1 MPTRDKA
8 LEAAGAVRRRFSTR
22 AETAVVT
29 GTGLGGLLERL
40 ERPEAVDFREL
51 PHFPATT
58 VESHSGRLAAGRLAG
73 LPLWLL
79 QGRVHLYEG
88 YRAAEVAFPVRVLQE
103 LGVRRLILTNAAGG
117 LRPDLSPG
125 DLFAIVDHIN
135 LTGENP
141 LLGPNEEAWGPR
153 FPDMAFAWDRGLV
166 RLARACAREV
176 GVDLKGGVYAGLR
189 GPALETPA
197 EVRWLQRIG
206 AEAVGF
212 STVQEAIAAVH
223 GGMRLCG
230 ISVITNVHDPDR
242 PRRSTMAE
250 ILAAARAAEPRLALL
265 LEALAR
271 RLRDDGPAD

>member
-1 MPTRDKA
+1 MPTREKA
-8 LEAAGAVRRRFSTR
+8 LEAAEAVRRRFSTR
-22 AETAVVT
+22 ADTAVVT

-117 LRPDLSPG
+117 LRADLSPG
-125 DLFAIVDHIN
+125 DLFAIVDHLN

-153 FPDMAFAWDRGLV
+153 FPDMAFAWDPELV
-166 RLARACAREV
+166 RLARACGREV
-176 GVDLKGGVYAGLR
+176 GVDLKSGVYAGLR

-271 RLRDDGPAD
+271 RLRDDAPAD

>member
-8 LEAAGAVRRRFSTR
+8 LEAAEAVRRRLSSR
-22 AETAVVT
+22 ADTAVVT
-29 GTGLGGLLERL
+29 GTGLADLFERL

-58 VESHSGRLAAGRLAG
+58 VESHPGRLAAGKLAG

-88 YRAAEVAFPVRVLQE
+88 YSAAEVAFPVRVLQE

-125 DLFAIVDHIN
+125 DLFGILDHLN

-141 LLGPNEEAWGPR
+141 LVGPNEESWGPR
-153 FPDMAFAWDRGLV
+153 FPDMAFAWDPQLA
-166 RLARACAREV
+166 RLARACGREI
-176 GVDLKGGVYAGLR
+176 GVELKTGVYAGLR

-212 STVQEAIAAVH
+212 STVQEAIAAAH

-230 ISVITNVHDPDR
+230 ISVITNVHDPER

-250 ILAAARAAEPRLALL
+250 ILAAARAAAPRLALL